1 MNDFITFIIILQG
14 IALVWMYTKLT
25 TMARAQQAFAD
36 ANLKTAQALSGIQ
49 SAQMQMV
56 NVLKELTIRS
66 QP

>member
-1 MNDFITFIIILQG
+1 MIDLIMFIIILQG

-49 SAQMQMV
+49 SAQELIV
-56 NVLKELTIRS
+56 RAVKEIDGRS
-66 QP
+66 RP

>member
-1 MNDFITFIIILQG
+1 MNDFFVFIIILQG

-49 SAQMQMV
+49 SAQELIV
-56 NVLKELTIRS
+56 RALKEIDGRS
-66 QP
+66 RP